1 VVWSFRRFVAIFY
14 GEELFVMNQ
23 DISQLLAEWPYN
35 PSSNIRIIKI
45 NDETEVLQVR
55 KPLGIEQYELDGRP
69 DGQRPKGKDYIIE
82 FFEEKLVGHRK
93 TYGSD
98 KGFKLNHEDFQL
110 LQEEA
115 LYNYYRYV
123 ILFQIGDMDR
133 TVRDTEQNLKICDF
147 VESYCQNAEDRDQ
160 LLQYKPY
167 IIRINAVARAMLAMK
182 QGMAILSREIVE
194 AAVTEIRNLA
204 EINNITFQ
212 FEKVRSLNYLKVTL
226 SELDTDKSFSRLD
239 ALKLELEDAVKIED
253 YEKAAQI
260 RDRIQ
265 EMTKNGG
272 KG

>member
-1 VVWSFRRFVAIFY
+1 
-14 GEELFVMNQ
+14 MNQ
-23 DISQLLAEWPYN
+23 DISKLMQDWPYN

-69 DGQRPKGKDYIIE
+69 DGTRPQGKDSIIE
-82 FFEEKLVGHRK
+82 YYEEKLVRHRK
-93 TYGSD
+93 SQGSD
-98 KGFKLNHEDFQL
+98 QGFEVKHEDFLL

-133 TVRDTEQNLKICDF
+133 TIRDTELNLKICDF
-147 VESYCQNAEDRDQ
+147 VDSYCKNTEDRDQ

-167 IIRINAVARAMLAMK
+167 IIRINAVARAMIAMK
-182 QGMAILSREIVE
+182 QGMTTLSREIVE
-194 AAVTEIRNLA
+194 AAVTEIRNLT

-226 SELDTDKSFSRLD
+226 SELDTDKSFTRLE
-239 ALKLELEDAVKIED
+239 ALKLELEDAVKIEN
-253 YEKAAQI
+253 YEKAAEI

-265 EMTKNGG
+265 ELTKNGG
-272 KG
+272 TG